1 VNELRSA
8 AIVLGICLAF
18 VNGWICGWFTHGS
31 AQEQFQAMSPQQRV
45 DFIYAMSTPEI
56 RRAIAEDW
64 CAPSSKT
71 QRVCRNAPIYAR
83 GEK

>member
-1 VNELRSA
+1 MRVA
-8 AIVLGICLAF
+8 AMLAICLAF
-18 VNGWICGWFTHGS
+18 IVGWASGGYARGTIQG
-31 AQEQFQAMSPQQRV
+31 QFVELSPQQRV

-64 CAPSSKT
+64 CATSSKT